1 LKKIILVFFVFIS
14 AIHARSQAAEMVERS
29 WEIFSDDFDSA
40 KVLCEKGYYMA
51 KDQGDLKT
59 MGRAL
64 SYRAIFYDIETKTD
78 SALFLFYSSLEIQ
91 ETIKDTSGLVTTYNN
106 LGILHFNQ
114 YQYPLALSYYKKAYE
129 EAISIKDY
137 SSAAGSLVNMGVIES
152 YDPNGGNALKYYK
165 EAERLYL
172 SESDSSSLLAVW
184 SNTAKIYYDRKE
196 YSVALGYMT
205 KTLSYSEED
214 KFISDKIT
222 DRTLITN
229 ILNGMG
235 KYDEAEKYGLE
246 GLKIAEENG
255 YAERRQYIYEA
266 LSNTYYGKGDFK
278 NAYKYSSKYR
288 DLRDSLIFE
297 ERARKIAEMETLNKV
312 EKKNNEITLL
322 KLDAEKKKNIE
333 LEKNRLKIGF
343 YSILIGGGIALII
356 FVVLILLLINNL
368 RLEKANSLL
377 LTDKK
382 NHTEALL
389 EKEKLLMRES
399 HHRIKN
405 NLQLIN
411 SILDLQSRNI
421 KDPAVKKAFTESRQR
436 IQAISFAHQ
445 RLYGNDTVEK
455 LNLKN
460 FLTDLIQ
467 SIQSSATDADSGISI
482 NSNIEDITIST
493 EKAVPIGLIVNELLT
508 NSIKY
513 AFPQGTDGEINILL
527 SKSNG
532 QLKLIVADNGKGMS
546 DEIKGTGFGHQL
558 VKSMTR
564 QLKAEYLLSLTLGVK
579 HQFLIPV

>member
-1 LKKIILVFFVFIS
+1 
-14 AIHARSQAAEMVERS
+14 MVERS
-29 WEIFSDDFDSA
+29 WDMFTNDFDSA

-64 SYRAIFYDIETKTD
+64 CYRAIFYDIETKTD
-78 SALFLFYSSLEIQ
+78 SALFLFYRALDIQ
-91 ETIKDTSGLVTTYNN
+91 ESIQDTTGLITTYNN

-114 YQYPLALSYYKKAYE
+114 YQYNLALVYYQKAYD
-129 EAISIKDY
+129 EAMLKKDY
-137 SSAAGSLVNMGVIES
+137 SSAAGSLVNMGVIKS
-152 YDPNGGNALKYYK
+152 YDPHGGDALKYYS
-165 EAERLYL
+165 EAEKLYL
-172 SESDSSSLLAVW
+172 MENDSSSLLPVW
-184 SNTAKIYYDRKE
+184 SNTAKIYYDRGE
-196 YSVALGYMT
+196 FTIALSFMSKTMT
-205 KTLSYSEED
+205 YSEED
-214 KFISDKIT
+214 KYISDKIT
-222 DRTLITN
+222 DRTLMTN
-229 ILNGMG
+229 ILNGM
-235 KYDEAEKYGLE
+235 KRYDEAEKYGLD

-278 NAYKYSSKYR
+278 NAYKYASKYR

-297 ERARKIAEMETLNKV
+297 ERAQKIAEMETANKV

-322 KLDAEKKKNIE
+322 KLEAEKKKNIE

-343 YSILIGGGIALII
+343 ISILIGGGIALII

-455 LNLKN
+455 LSLKD

-467 SIQSSATDADSGISI
+467 SIQSSATDVDLGIFI
-482 NSNIEDITIST
+482 TNNIEDITIST

-513 AFPQGTDGEINILL
+513 AFAPGSSGKININLV
-527 SKSNG
+527 KKQD
-532 QLKLIVADNGKGMS
+532 QLELIVEDNGKGMS

-564 QLKAEYLLSLTLGVK
+564 QLKAEYLLSLTSGVK

>member
-1 LKKIILVFFVFIS
+1 
-14 AIHARSQAAEMVERS
+14 MVEHS
-29 WEIFSDDFDSA
+29 WDLFADNLDSSKILA
-40 KVLCEKGYYMA
+40 EKGYYLA
-51 KDQGDLKT
+51 KEKGDLKT

-64 SYRAIFYDIETKTD
+64 AYRAIYYDIEAKTD
-78 SALFLFYSSLEIQ
+78 SALFLFYRALDIQ
-91 ETIKDTSGLVTTYNN
+91 ETIQDTSGLVTTYNN

-114 YQYPLALSYYKKAYE
+114 YQYPLALSYYKKAYD
-129 EAISIKDY
+129 EAMLLKDH

-152 YDPNGGNALKYYK
+152 YEKEGGNALKYYE

-172 SESDSSSLLAVW
+172 LENDSSSLHAVW
-184 SNTAKIYYDRKE
+184 SNTAKIYYDKKD

-205 KTLSYSEED
+205 KTMSFSEED
-214 KFISDKIT
+214 KYISDKIT

-229 ILNGMG
+229 ILNGMK
-235 KYDEAEKYGLE
+235 KYNEAEKYGLE
-246 GLKIAEENG
+246 ALKIAEENG
-255 YAERRQYIYEA
+255 YPERKQYVYEA
-266 LSNTYYGKGDFK
+266 LSNTYYGKGDYK
-278 NAYKYSSKYR
+278 NAYKFSSKYR

-297 ERARKIAEMETLNKV
+297 ERADKIAEMETLNKV

-322 KLDAEKKKNIE
+322 KLEAEKKKNIE

-343 YSILIGGGIALII
+343 ISILIAGGIALII

-405 NLQLIN
+405 NLQLVN

-421 KDPAVKKAFTESRQR
+421 KDPAVKKAFSESRQR

-455 LNLKN
+455 LNLKS

-467 SIQSSATDADSGISI
+467 SIQSSATDGDSEII
-482 NSNIEDITIST
+482 IKTNIEDITVST
-493 EKAVPIGLIVNELLT
+493 EKAIPIGLIVNELLT
-508 NSIKY
+508 NAFKY
-513 AFPQGTDGEINILL
+513 AFDPDPKGEINISLVKKTNRL
-527 SKSNG
+527 E
-532 QLKLIVADNGKGMS
+532 LIIADNGKGMS

-558 VKSMTR
+558 VRSMTR
-564 QLKAEYLLSLTLGVK
+564 QLKAEYLLSLTSGVQ
-579 HQFLIPV
+579 HEFLIPV